1 MILKMNQFWQLI
13 NITEIKSQL
22 TNQNYNFINERRL
35 ILK

>member
-13 NITEIKSQL
+13 NITEIKSSL

-35 ILK
+35 IVK